1 VKAFHFRLDQA
12 LRWRE
17 TQASLQKSRVA
28 AAVGRLAEIDRALE
42 NERASLTA
50 ASSGI
55 VDNPAGHSLQSFAAF
70 RDRTRARI
78 RDLEGQSLVA
88 RRNVGLE
95 MTSLIEATRKVRVL
109 ENLKQADQTR
119 WRQDLDRELA
129 AFADEAFL
137 SRLQLK

>member
-1 VKAFHFRLDQA
+1 MKAYQFRLDQA

-17 TQASLQKSRVA
+17 TQAGLQRARVA
-28 AAVGRLAEIDRALE
+28 AAVGRQSEIDRALE

-55 VDNPAGHSLQSFAAF
+55 VDNPAGYSLQSFAAF

-78 RDLEGQSLVA
+78 RDLEGQALVA

-95 MTSLIEATRKVRVL
+95 MTSLVEATRKVRVL

-119 WRQDLDRELA
+119 WRRDLDRELA

>member
-17 TQASLQKSRVA
+17 TQAGLQKSRVA
-28 AAVGRLAEIDRALE
+28 AAVGRLSEIERSLE
-42 NERASLTA
+42 SERASLNGA
-50 ASSGI
+50 CSGLL
-55 VDNPAGHSLQSFAAF
+55 DNPFGHALQSFAAF
-70 RDRTRARI
+70 RDRTRRRI
-78 RDLEGQSLVA
+78 RDLEGQSLLA

-95 MTSLIEATRKVRVL
+95 MNQLVEATRKVRIL

-119 WRQDLDRELA
+119 WHRDLDHELA

>member
-17 TQASLQKSRVA
+17 TQAGLQKSRVA
-28 AAVGRLAEIDRALE
+28 ATVGRLSEIERLLE
-42 NERASLTA
+42 SERASLNGA
-50 ASSGI
+50 CSSL
-55 VDNPAGHSLQSFAAF
+55 VDDPVGHAMQAFAAF
-70 RDRTRARI
+70 RDRTRSRI
-78 RDLEGQSLVA
+78 RDLEGQSLTA

-95 MTSLIEATRKVRVL
+95 MNQLVEATRKVRIL
-109 ENLKQADQTR
+109 ENLKQTDHIR
-119 WRQDLDRELA
+119 WRKDLDRELA